1 MKKNVDN
8 MEHRPSLKTALDLF
22 NGFSI
27 TKDQKVCNL
36 NYNYF
41 TIMEGWSFK

>member
-8 MEHRPSLKTALDLF
+8 MEYRLFLKIVLDLF
-22 NGFSI
+22 NGFFI
-27 TKDQKVCNL
+27 IKDQKVCNL

-41 TIMEGWSFK
+41 IIMEGWSFK